1 METPR
6 MFLESVD
13 FAELRSRY
21 EPYLV
26 QARRVRFTLRQAGE
40 EVEYQLETR

>member
-1 METPR
+1 METLR
-6 MFLESVD
+6 MFLESMD